1 MNSVYIIVAILAG
14 IMFAVQPALNKNVGR
29 YLNHPIQA
37 SFVSF
42 LVGTL
47 FLLVINF
54 ALGLKFPSTEKL
66 TTIPWWLW
74 LAGGSIGAFVV
85 TVALI
90 IQPKIGAG
98 VWISCFIFGQL
109 VMSERP
115 RLKKTGLPLTSSER
129 PRLKKTGLPLTSSIL
144 LDNYG
149 WLGLTV
155 HPINP
160 MRSLGAFLLAIGAIL
175 VAFY

>member
-1 MNSVYIIVAILAG
+1 MNSVYITVAILAG
-14 IMFAVQPALNKNVGR
+14 IVFAIQPPINENVGR
-29 YLNHPIQA
+29 SLNHPIQA
-37 SFVSF
+37 SFLSF

-47 FLLVINF
+47 LLLVINF
-54 ALGLKFPSTEKL
+54 ALGLKLPAPEKL
-66 TTIPWWLW
+66 VTIPWWLW
-74 LAGGSIGAFVV
+74 LGGGAIGAFVV
-85 TVALI
+85 TSALT

-109 VMSERP
+109 LM
-115 RLKKTGLPLTSSER
+115 
-129 PRLKKTGLPLTSSIL
+129 SIL

-149 WLGLTV
+149 WFGLSV

-175 VAFY
+175 IARF

>member
-1 MNSVYIIVAILAG
+1 MNAIYIFVAILAG
-14 IMFAVQPALNKNVGR
+14 IVFAVQPAVNENVGR

-37 SFVSF
+37 SFISF

-47 FLLVINF
+47 ILLVVNF

-66 TTIPWWLW
+66 TAIPWWFW
-74 LAGGSIGAFVV
+74 FTGGAIGAFVV
-85 TVALI
+85 TVALT

-109 VMSERP
+109 VMS
-115 RLKKTGLPLTSSER
+115 
-129 PRLKKTGLPLTSSIL
+129 IL

-149 WLGLTV
+149 WLGLTI

-160 MRSLGAFLLAIGAIL
+160 MRSLGAFLLALGAIL

>member
-1 MNSVYIIVAILAG
+1 MNAIYILVAILAG
-14 IMFAVQPALNKNVGR
+14 IVFAVQPAVNENVGR

-37 SFVSF
+37 SFISF

-47 FLLVINF
+47 ILLVVNF
-54 ALGLKFPSTEKL
+54 TLGLKFPSTEKL
-66 TTIPWWLW
+66 TAIPWWLW
-74 LAGGSIGAFVV
+74 FTGGAIGAFVV
-85 TVALI
+85 TVALT

-109 VMSERP
+109 VMS
-115 RLKKTGLPLTSSER
+115 
-129 PRLKKTGLPLTSSIL
+129 IL

-149 WLGLTV
+149 WLGLAI
-155 HPINP
+155 HPINS
-160 MRSLGAFLLAIGAIL
+160 MRALGAFLLAIGAIL